1 MSPATTTQLNVDDE
15 GGRRESS
22 VGARIARSAAIGLV
36 PPLVAFTAEA
46 TVFAALGSR
55 WLIMVVAVIV
65 SAAYGGMVTG
75 LIALVS
81 SAALVWWFLIPP
93 VQTLGASDARYYLS
107 VVLFLAVGFAISL
120 LHERLRRTNQRL
132 ARAARQNQLFTA
144 LIENSV
150 DFVGIADTDGKPV
163 YLNPAGR
170 RMVELP
176 EDVEIERTGILDY
189 YAPDQQTFAQ
199 DVIVAEVSAHGTWA
213 GETRFRNWRTGG
225 SVPVLDTH
233 FLIRDPKTQRVIGMG
248 TITRDISEQ
257 KAQRDELETTTRE
270 LRAAQHVARVG
281 SWRWNART
289 DQVEWSEEMYRIFG
303 LDPACPRRTGMLHEP
318 DSKVL
323 KDESKVRGRVAVEK
337 TLADGRPYE
346 VELEFTRPDGSTGWV
361 VSRGEPMRDDAGH
374 ITGITGTSADITKL
388 KELQRL
394 RDEWTSVI
402 AHDLRQP
409 ISTILMASEILPEER
424 DTQRTENVVAL
435 VERIHAAAQ
444 ALRRMVDDLLDMSL
458 LESNRLRLERRSASP
473 RELVRDTLERLAHLR
488 GIERVHVDAD
498 AELPPVFVDSM
509 RIVQVLTNLVSNA
522 IKYGDERS
530 DVSIALKRHGTE
542 VEIAV
547 TNRGRGIAPDELPR
561 LFNRFARSRT
571 ARGSGVSGLGLGLY
585 IARGVMQAH
594 GGRLWA
600 ESTPGET
607 TTFVAAL
614 PTSAEQREAA

>member
-346 VELEFTRPDGSTGWV
+346 VESS
-361 VSRGEPMRDDAGH
+361 SRA
-374 ITGITGTSADITKL
+374 
-388 KELQRL
+388 
-394 RDEWTSVI
+394 
-402 AHDLRQP
+402 
-409 ISTILMASEILPEER
+409 
-424 DTQRTENVVAL
+424 
-435 VERIHAAAQ
+435 
-444 ALRRMVDDLLDMSL
+444 
-458 LESNRLRLERRSASP
+458 
-473 RELVRDTLERLAHLR
+473 
-488 GIERVHVDAD
+488 
-498 AELPPVFVDSM
+498 
-509 RIVQVLTNLVSNA
+509 
-522 IKYGDERS
+522 
-530 DVSIALKRHGTE
+530 
-542 VEIAV
+542 
-547 TNRGRGIAPDELPR
+547 
-561 LFNRFARSRT
+561 RT
-571 ARGSGVSGLGLGLY
+571 ARPGGWSRAASRCATTRGTSRASR
-585 IARGVMQAH
+585 AR
-594 GGRLWA
+594 
-600 ESTPGET
+600 P
-607 TTFVAAL
+607 
-614 PTSAEQREAA
+614 PTSRSSRSCSGFATNGHQ